1 MVKSNKNVIVSA
13 VLAIALCFCMLVGTT
28 FAYFTANSKVNIAI
42 TSGKINVTATTGNFQ
57 MYSME
62 TIDATT
68 FEGNMVERTDG
79 TFIGGGTA
87 TLDGAE
93 LVLDKIMPGDKVTFD
108 ITVANQ
114 GNVKALYRYG
124 YYVEAAEG
132 GDLTAAQNFY
142 RKLKFGL
149 GEINTAKYLA
159 YKTAWAETL
168 DINVLNV
175 SVELPASATNT
186 TGEELSGKI
195 VFIVEAVQAN
205 VLVSSDEEFT
215 LATSEALI
223 DAIGTAEEG
232 ETISIATGSFS
243 LSNTTEIA
251 NGVTIGGTSKEETT
265 LNIEK
270 LPVTNDNVTFK
281 DMTIKGDAPAGN
293 AGSLDISGDSA
304 TLENVKFIGSGFN
317 GDTKAI
323 SVGSATGAVFKDC
336 HISNAFRGIIF
347 WDNIGGE
354 NIIENCI
361 IEKVI
366 YTFNIN
372 AATVKPGTT
381 ILVKNSTL
389 NGWTSYAAIDK
400 ATFIGCNLGMSYD
413 YAYMVAYT
421 DTDMTDCIFNDGY
434 QFAAG
439 ATGKTFTFTN
449 CKLGDGTKIT
459 AENFAEKLGDV
470 DDALKG
476 CTVIVDGVTVSW
488 N

>member
-13 VLAIALCFCMLVGTT
+13 VLATALCFCMLVGTT

-62 TIDATT
+62 TIDAAT
-68 FEGNMVERTDG
+68 FEGNMVERDG

-93 LVLDKIMPGDKVTFD
+93 LMLDKIMPGDKVTFD
-108 ITVANQ
+108 ITVTNQ

-124 YYVEAAEG
+124 YYVEGSEEGEAA
-132 GDLTAAQNFY
+132 LAAAQKLY

-149 GEINTAKYLA
+149 GEIDTAKYLA

-168 DINVLNV
+168 DVNVLNV

-195 VFIVEAVQAN
+195 VFIVEAIQAN
-205 VLVSSDEEFT
+205 VQVSPTPDTIANALEKAEAGETIT
-215 LATSEALI
+215 LATGSYSLDNNAK
-223 DAIGTAEEG
+223 
-232 ETISIATGSFS
+232 IAS
-243 LSNTTEIA
+243 
-251 NGVTIGGTSKEETT
+251 GVTIGGTSKEETT

-270 LPVTNDNVTFK
+270 LPVKNDNVTFK
-281 DMTIKGDAPAGN
+281 DMTIKGDAPEGN

-317 GDTKAI
+317 GDIKGVSI
-323 SVGSATGAVFKDC
+323 GGANGTVFKDC

-354 NIIENCI
+354 NIIENCVI
-361 IEKVI
+361 DDVI

-372 AATVKPGTT
+372 AATVEPGTT

-400 ATFIGCNLGMSYD
+400 ATFIGCNLGKSNG
-413 YAYMVAYT
+413 YAYMVAYA
-421 DTDMTDCIFNDGY
+421 DTDIEDCTFNDDYG
-434 QFAAG
+434 FAAG

-459 AENFAEKLGDV
+459 AINFAEKLGDV
-470 DDALKG
+470 DDTLKG
-476 CTVIVDGVTVSW
+476 CTVIVDGVTVNW